1 MVNINVLRYQ
11 DQGGLRFSS
20 RLDLSTVFRRA
31 KACLTRLEKDKA
43 MSQSQSIPNI
53 SDATLREAIK
63 KEYENVA
70 VYPDKG
76 YHFHTGREAANRIG
90 YDKTLYDS
98 VPEQNIASFAGTGNP
113 FNLGPINPGD
123 VVVDVGSGSGFDSLI
138 ASKIVGPN
146 GRIIGIDMTHAMLKK
161 ARSGASEM
169 GAINVEFREGHAED
183 LPLPDE
189 FADVIISNGVL
200 NLTSDKKKTLRE
212 WERVLKP
219 GGRLYIGDI
228 LVAKPIPQSALN
240 DISLWTG

>member
-1 MVNINVLRYQ
+1 MAYCSPAVLTYQ
-11 DQGGLRFSS
+11 RFWGV
-20 RLDLSTVFRRA
+20 RKVWFNH
-31 KACLTRLEKDKA
+31 LEKDKA
-43 MSQSQSIPNI
+43 MSKSQSISNI
-53 SDATLREAIK
+53 SNATLREAIK

-76 YHFHTGREAANRIG
+76 YHFHTGRGAVNRIG
-90 YDKTLYDS
+90 YDKDLYDT
-98 VPEQNIASFAGTGNP
+98 VPEKNIASFAGTGNP

-138 ASKIVGPN
+138 ASKMVGPK
-146 GRIIGIDMTHAMLKK
+146 GRVIGIDMTPAMLKK
-161 ARSGASEM
+161 ARSGASEI
-169 GAINVEFREGHAED
+169 GVINVEFREGHAED

-200 NLTSDKKKTLRE
+200 NLTPDKRKTLSE

-228 LVAKPIPQSALN
+228 LVAKSIPQSALN

>member
-1 MVNINVLRYQ
+1 MAYCSPAVLTYQ
-11 DQGGLRFSS
+11 RFWGV
-20 RLDLSTVFRRA
+20 RKVWFNH
-31 KACLTRLEKDKA
+31 LEKDKA
-43 MSQSQSIPNI
+43 MSKSQSISNI
-53 SDATLREAIK
+53 SNATLREAIK

-76 YHFHTGREAANRIG
+76 YHFHTGREAVNRIG
-90 YDKTLYDS
+90 YDKDLYDT
-98 VPEQNIASFAGTGNP
+98 VPEKNVASFAGTGNP

-138 ASKIVGPN
+138 ASKMVGPK
-146 GRIIGIDMTHAMLKK
+146 GRVIGIDMTPAMLKK
-161 ARSGASEM
+161 ARSGASEI
-169 GAINVEFREGHAED
+169 GVINVEFREGHAED

-200 NLTSDKKKTLRE
+200 NLTPDKRKTLSE

-228 LVAKPIPQSALN
+228 LVAKSIPQSALN